1 MPNYCN
7 NTITVVGEAN
17 ELLDFLYWVRID
29 GCNTDDESVY
39 DFTKLHPT
47 PDALASTVSGWYAE
61 GSPEKEAHEK
71 KQAENIVMYGY
82 KDWYDWNIAN
92 WGTKWSPADVY
103 QNLITRNCAEFSYQ
117 TAWSPCSP
125 LWQNISNLYPTLAFI
140 ETYEEMGMGFYGLTA
155 HYRGGQFF
163 ESFIDIANSED
174 EKWIDIFNKMS
185 KDDTGEVHYEMEELV
200 QEEIGKMLEEA
211 LLSLPA
217 PVKLSKQTQTQ

>member
-7 NTITVVGEAN
+7 NTINVVGDAD
-17 ELLDFLYWVRID
+17 ELLDFLRWVTVE
-29 GCNTDDESVY
+29 GCNTDDETIY

-47 PDALASTVSGWYAE
+47 PEALVNTVSGWYAE
-61 GSPEKEAHEK
+61 GDPEREAHAK

-92 WGTKWSPADVY
+92 WGTKWSPADIY
-103 QNLITRNCAEFSYQ
+103 QNLITRNYAEFSYQ

-125 LWQNISNLYPTLAFI
+125 LWEYISTLYPTLAFI
-140 ETYEEMGMGFYGLTA
+140 ETYEEMGMGYYGLTA

-163 ESFIDIANSED
+163 DSMIDIANSED
-174 EKWIDIFNKMS
+174 ARWTDIFKRMS
-185 KDDTGEVHYEMEELV
+185 NDDTGEVHYEMDELV

-217 PVKLSKQTQTQ
+217 PVKLSRQTQTH